1 MIFTA
6 VLAAA
11 AVFLGWLGWTTPD
24 PTLGGLFLV
33 GAVVAGGCAVAWFLD
48 VRKLRRS
55 TR

>member
-1 MIFTA
+1 VIFA
-6 VLAAA
+6 AILAAA

-24 PTLGGLFLV
+24 PTRGGLFLV
-33 GAVVAGGCAVAWFLD
+33 GAAVAAGCAVLWFLD